1 MREPGPSP
9 RIRIEFDDKA
19 LEIIGEVL
27 DFDEAVGEALRFAL
41 KDKETLVI
49 VTADHETGG
58 MGING
63 GSIHEGTIEAGY
75 TTDGHTGVM
84 VPVFAFGPGA
94 GEFSGIYENT
104 DLFFKMME
112 AYGFKPE

>member
-1 MREPGPSP
+1 MVEGSQ
-9 RIRIEFDDKA
+9 IDWGGHNNDINYITDEVIDFDKA
-19 LEIIGEVL
+19 VKQAI
-27 DFDEAVGEALRFAL
+27 DFAAA
-41 KDKETLVI
+41 DKETLVI
-49 VTADHETGG
+49 ITADHECGGLGLNNGDFETGN
-58 MGING
+58 ID
-63 GSIHEGTIEAGY
+63 AGF
-75 TTDGHTGVM
+75 TTFGHTGVM